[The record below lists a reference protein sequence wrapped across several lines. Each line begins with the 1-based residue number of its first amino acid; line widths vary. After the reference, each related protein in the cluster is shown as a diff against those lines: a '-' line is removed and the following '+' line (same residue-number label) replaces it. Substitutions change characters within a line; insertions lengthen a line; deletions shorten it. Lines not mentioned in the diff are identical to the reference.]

1 MVFVRREMKPARLD
15 ALADGIFAIVM
26 TLLVIEFSIPDLHGS
41 VTNLELWR
49 ALLEYGPLFMSYVL
63 SFAVLFAYWRAHHYL
78 MGVYAKNVD
87 VHLMNINAVFFLFVA
102 LIPFTTA
109 LLGHYY
115 QTQVAIIA
123 YSVNV
128 ILIGLS
134 LWWMRQYVLYT
145 DHIDNVHLS
154 DVELRHGTIR
164 TVVPV
169 VVAAVAMPIAYL
181 SPTVSL
187 TLLTLAVL
195 FNLLPHSTHVVD
207 GMLGYNS
214 NE

>member
-1 MVFVRREMKPARLD
+1 MVFIQREMKPGRLD

-26 TLLVIEFSIPDLHGS
+26 TLLVIEFRVPELGASITNESLWAALHD
-41 VTNLELWR
+41 
-49 ALLEYGPLFMSYVL
+49 YGPLLMSYVL

-87 VHLMNINAVFFLFVA
+87 VHLMNINAIFFLFVA

-109 LLGHYY
+109 LLGLYY
-115 QTQVAIIA
+115 VTQVAITI
-123 YSVNV
+123 YSINV

-134 LWWMRQYVLYT
+134 LWWMRRYVLYT
-145 DHIDNVHLS
+145 DHIDNVDLT

-169 VVAAVAMPIAYL
+169 VVGIIAIPL
-181 SPTVSL
+181 SFINPTVSL

-207 GMLGYNS
+207 GIMGYNT

>member
-1 MVFVRREMKPARLD
+1 MVFVRREMKPGRLD

-26 TLLVIEFSIPDLHGS
+26 TLLVIEFRVPEVEGV
-41 VTNLELWR
+41 VTNASLWDS
-49 ALLEYGPLFMSYVL
+49 LSHYGPLVMSYIL

-87 VHLMNINAVFFLFVA
+87 VHLMNINAVFFLFTA
-102 LIPFTTA
+102 LIPFSTA
-109 LLGHYY
+109 VLGHYHT
-115 QTQVAIIA
+115 TQVAIMV

-169 VVAAVAMPIAYL
+169 VVAAIAMPL
-181 SPTVSL
+181 SFMSPTVSL

-207 GMLGYNS
+207 GVMGYNTDK
-214 NE
+214 